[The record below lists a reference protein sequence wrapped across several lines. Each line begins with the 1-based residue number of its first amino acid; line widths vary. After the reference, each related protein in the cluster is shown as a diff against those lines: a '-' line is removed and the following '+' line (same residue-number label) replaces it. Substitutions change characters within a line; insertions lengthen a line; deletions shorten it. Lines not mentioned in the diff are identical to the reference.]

1 MGTAK
6 TKAPAPE
13 ETGGEQEIN
22 VNQEVQTPDPWEKVP
37 IKLNRIPGGN
47 DEEYFSVNNYSCI
60 IPRNGKTYMVP
71 RCVKKESDRSERAIE
86 KMYENKDAM
95 LDATRQAALAANMR

>member
-1 MGTAK
+1 MATAK

-13 ETGGEQEIN
+13 ETGGEQQIN
-22 VNQEVQTPDPWEKVP
+22 EVRTPDPWERVP
-37 IKLNRIPGGN
+37 VKLNRIPGGN
-47 DEEYFSVNNYSCI
+47 DEEYISVNDYSCT

-71 RCVKKESDRSERAIE
+71 RCVAKEIRRSERAIE